1 MTSVLMPVI
10 GVVVMVIVTAIV
22 KEKKSNQ
29 IKFLIFDLSKNLNK
43 VQVF

>member
-29 IKFLIFDLSKNLNK
+29 IKFLIFNLSKHLNK